1 MSRER
6 RHRPKL
12 HPLTPAVALLFL
24 LAGTF
29 WAPAWSDDRELL
41 RASSGKPYVFFLLD
55 TSGSMNEEP
64 ENATEA
70 LAAGDDS
77 RSKLYQAKEA
87 LSEVLTDPEFEDK
100 FLYGFSTFNQ
110 DNLRAF
116 RKHWI
121 YRPTTNPVWTGTTP
135 LTFPVK
141 DQGYA
146 FGGGGS
152 NTQYACTGPTTV
164 PATGANLRSV
174 IGYPRTGDAGDQ
186 VFGSW
191 LKQTGTLGRT
201 FYVETKITSGSL
213 GNATIQV
220 QHTRRRLATGTN
232 KCGNM
237 PPGTTSFDETQT
249 ITLTYA
255 LVTDAILN
263 DQINDKFA
271 GGTCN
276 GWDPN
281 SDSTSDIYTIPS
293 DMKDVN
299 LKYTTTP
306 NPDFAAN
313 RDFDRGDVLPW
324 DWTRNN
330 RDEILARLAPNLRDG
345 ESVADYRV
353 ARYFKDSPTGDT
365 VAGTQALE
373 LRDEDLRPIVGEGF
387 TPLGYSLE
395 QIRTWY
401 EGWQGTANGNDLS
414 WSCRRKF
421 LIVLTDGNETCDPQ
435 ANNTNA
441 VACVSAKALYDTDK
455 ITTFV
460 IAFGVDS
467 STAGNVLKCIARNG
481 GTTAPV
487 YPTNKADLVAKLK
500 EALKEAI
507 LESSRTF
514 ASAAVPAVQAEVQ
527 DKIFL
532 TNFTPIDKKAY
543 WDGHVDAY
551 LKPLPLTD
559 PPNRQP
565 DDSMARACGTT
576 RTSACHLWDAGDK
589 IKVLAPS
596 DAEVDA
602 TSPNFHIGNADNQRR
617 VFYNKVQVGNTVP
630 LTRNLLKVPAAA
642 DEADLWAGME
652 LDVPTV
658 LTAAQKRT
666 KVLDI
671 LRKTYRIKSATI
683 KPLGQDPK
691 DITYLLG
698 DIFHSNPILLS
709 SPDRARYFA
718 QNFKNDGKTCVQGDR
733 GYRCFANEHQRRRKM
748 LIVGSNDQQL
758 HVFDAG
764 IFRKNGS
771 DLEDGAFDN
780 GTGFEIYSYVP
791 RSQLKVL
798 KSIAAVTTT
807 PADPSAFQF
816 WGVDGTLQLDDV
828 FIDPSHNG
836 TPNADDRQWRT
847 VGVGGLR
854 EGGESYYALDL
865 TQPDKFDG
873 DGVPQPDSTWVPSCW
888 NGGSGCGPVPFGAVL
903 WTFTDTSN
911 EDSFGG
917 ADLGQTWSTPNTGL
931 VRVKT
936 GVNTFE
942 DKFVAI
948 FGGGMD
954 PENLNKR
961 GNWLYM
967 VDIETGKAIYKKQL
981 EGSAPGDPAAVD
993 TDQDGY
999 LDTIY
1004 IGTTAGYLYKVDLK
1018 TPALLELNTTRGRLD
1033 ITSSE
1038 WDPFKVFDT
1047 VQTDGRRGPIYF
1059 APSVIFVARLGR
1071 YALAFGTGNRF
1082 DLWAKDSPPG
1092 RLYVILD
1099 DGFTSGMTVK
1109 TEADYTDI
1117 TAEPNCADDPLLGT
1131 SKGWFRRLNSDQR
1144 MITKPFTIAGIS
1156 IFTAYNPRPDVVED
1170 GAICSRAGETRIF
1183 TLFTTS
1189 GCRPDP
1195 TNPDTPIDGVAQS
1208 DFVTNPFVESSSTKN
1223 KPCDPDEDPT
1233 CVPESVPICSD
1244 QTAVTQ
1250 KLMALF
1256 PDNCQ
1261 FANATQ
1267 NVETIQSNNGLV
1279 CIAPVPICVARKN
1292 WKEN

>member
-6 RHRPKL
+6 RHRPTL
-12 HPLTPAVALLFL
+12 HPLTPAVAFLLL

-29 WAPAWSDDRELL
+29 WTPAWSDDRELL

-64 ENATEA
+64 ETGNPEA

-87 LSEVLTDPEFEDK
+87 LYEVLTDPSFEDK

-110 DNLRAF
+110 DTLRAL

-121 YRPTTNPVWTGTTP
+121 YRPTTAPVWTGTTP
-135 LTFPVK
+135 LSFPVK

-146 FGGGGS
+146 FGGGTNS
-152 NTQYACTGPTTV
+152 IQYRCTGPTTV
-164 PATGANLRSV
+164 PATGANLRSLT
-174 IGYPRTGDAGDQ
+174 GYPRTGDAGDQ
-186 VFGSW
+186 VSGVW
-191 LKQTGTLGRT
+191 LKQSGALGRT
-201 FYVETKITSGSL
+201 FYVETKISSGSL
-213 GNATIQV
+213 GDATIQV
-220 QHTRRRLATGTN
+220 QHTRKRLTTGTN
-232 KCGNM
+232 KCGLT
-237 PPGTTSFDETQT
+237 PPSSTTFDTADTQT

-255 LVTDAILN
+255 LVTDAVLN
-263 DQINDKFA
+263 DQINDKIGA
-271 GGTCN
+271 NTCN
-276 GWDPN
+276 GLDPN
-281 SDSTSDIYTIPS
+281 SDSSSDLYSIPS
-293 DMKDVN
+293 EMTDVN
-299 LKYTTTP
+299 LKYPTTP
-306 NPDFAAN
+306 NTDFPAL
-313 RDFDRGDVLPW
+313 RSFDRGDFLPW

-345 ESVADYRV
+345 EAVPDFRV
-353 ARYFKDSPTGDT
+353 ARYFKDFPKGDIG
-365 VAGTQALE
+365 AGTQALE
-373 LRDEDLRPIVGEGF
+373 LHDEDLQPLVGEGF
-387 TPLGYSLE
+387 TPLGYSLD

-401 EGWQGTANGNDLS
+401 ENWQGTANGNDLS

-421 LIVLTDGNETCDPQ
+421 LIVLTDGNETCDPL
-435 ANNTNA
+435 ANNTTA
-441 VACVSAKALYDTDK
+441 VACVAAKTLYDTDK
-455 ITTFV
+455 VTTFV

-467 STAGNVLKCIARNG
+467 ASAGNVLTCIARNG

-487 YPTNKADLVAKLK
+487 YPANKADLIDKLK

-507 LESSRTF
+507 LESTRTF

-532 TNFTPIDKKAY
+532 TNFTPIEKKAY

-565 DDSMARACGTT
+565 DDSLARACGTN
-576 RTSACHLWDAGDK
+576 RTSECHLWDAGDK
-589 IKVLAPS
+589 IQLLAPT

-602 TSPNFHIGNADNQRR
+602 ATPNFHIGNADNQRR
-617 VFYNKVQVGNTVP
+617 VFYTKASSGDTVP
-630 LTRNLLKVPAAA
+630 LARNLLKVPSAS
-642 DEADLWAGME
+642 DEADLWAGFG
-652 LDVPTV
+652 
-658 LTAAQKRT
+658 LTSATSAAKRT
-666 KVLDI
+666 ELLGI
-671 LRKTYRIKSATI
+671 LRDTYRIKSATV
-683 KPLGQDPK
+683 KPPGKQPK

-709 SPDRARYFA
+709 TPDRARYFT
-718 QNFKNDGKTCVQGDR
+718 QNFKNDGKTCAQGDR
-733 GYRCFANEHQRRRKM
+733 GYRCFANKHQRRRKM
-748 LIVGSNDQQL
+748 LLVGSNDQQL
-758 HVFDAG
+758 HIFDAG
-764 IFRKNGS
+764 IFRKDGS
-771 DLEDGAFDN
+771 NLEDGEFDN

-791 RSQLKVL
+791 RPLLKNL
-798 KSIAAVTTT
+798 KALADVTTT
-807 PADPSAFQF
+807 PPDPTAFQL
-816 WGVDGTLQLDDV
+816 WGVDGTLQVDDV
-828 FIDPSHNG
+828 FIDPSHTG

-847 VGVGGLR
+847 IGVGGLR

-865 TQPDKFDG
+865 TQPDTLDA
-873 DGVPQPDSTWVPSCW
+873 DGVPQPDSDWVPSCW
-888 NGGSGCGPVPFGAVL
+888 NGGSSCGPVPFGAVL
-903 WTFTDTSN
+903 WSFTDTSN

-917 ADLGQTWSTPNTGL
+917 SDLGQTWSSPNTGL
-931 VRVKT
+931 VRVRV

-942 DKFVAI
+942 DKFVAV

-967 VDIETGKAIYKKQL
+967 VDVETGKAIYKKQL
-981 EGSAPGDPAAVD
+981 EGSAPSDPAAVD

-1018 TPALLELNTTRGRLD
+1018 TPALLEANAARGGRLD

-1038 WDPFKVFDT
+1038 WDPFKIFDT
-1047 VQTDGRRGPIYF
+1047 VQSDGRRGPIYF
-1059 APSVIFVARLGR
+1059 APSVIFVAQLGR

-1082 DLWAKDSPPG
+1082 DLWAKDGIPG
-1092 RLYVILD
+1092 RFYVILD
-1099 DGFTSGMTVK
+1099 NGFATGMTPM
-1109 TEADYTDI
+1109 TELDYTDI
-1117 TAEPNCADDPLLGT
+1117 TTEPNPGANYLLRASGA
-1131 SKGWFRRLNSDQR
+1131 GWFRQLNDDQR

-1170 GAICSRAGETRIF
+1170 GEICSRAGETRIF
-1183 TLFTTS
+1183 TLYTTS
-1189 GCRPDP
+1189 GDRVD
-1195 TNPDTPIDGVAQS
+1195 TNVSIDGDPQP

-1223 KPCDPDEDPT
+1223 KPCDEVADPT
-1233 CVPESVPICSD
+1233 CLPRSVPICENR
-1244 QTAVTQ
+1244 TEVTQ
-1250 KLMALF
+1250 RLMELF

-1267 NVETIQSNNGLV
+1267 NIETIQSNNGLV